1 MIEFEVSRDPR
12 LLEQYYALREQCFK
26 QDLGLEEFDGS
37 EEDKDRR
44 GQILIAHIDG
54 QVVGGFCWYLGTAN
68 QSCDTVCQDHGGYH
82 EATRFYAGS
91 DGTTPNC
98 TAVLNALRLG
108 TGIALLMERDIFS
121 QAKTIATL
129 DRLSGGR
136 LMIGTGVGWNQE
148 EFENVSRLPWGKRYA
163 VMRETVAAMRAIWQ
177 NAEAE
182 YHGQYVDFDPVW
194 CEPKPL
200 QKPCPPVIF
209 GAMGPLGIRHAVE
222 WADGWFPV
230 DVALGDVA
238 AAVNEFRNALRE
250 KGRDPAKVPIT
261 LSAMERPPL
270 DTLKRYRDIGIERVL
285 VGVSVDMWDKP
296 DQVMPM
302 IDSYAKLIPEI
313 SD

>member
-1 MIEFEVSRDPR
+1 MHLGFSSMNTLLDPRPADLARALEERGFESLWYGEHSHIPVSRKTPYPPGGDLPEPYKLMMDPYVSLMAAAAATSR
-12 LLEQYYALREQCFK
+12 LR
-26 QDLGLEEFDGS
+26 
-37 EEDKDRR
+37 
-44 GQILIAHIDG
+44 
-54 QVVGGFCWYLGTAN
+54 V
-68 QSCDTVCQDHGGYH
+68 
-82 EATRFYAGS
+82 
-91 DGTTPNC
+91 
-98 TAVLNALRLG
+98 G
-108 TGIALLMERDIFS
+108 TGIALLMERDVFS

-129 DRLSGGR
+129 DQLSGGR
-136 LMIGTGVGWNQE
+136 VIVGTGVGWNRE

-313 SD
+313 SH